1 MGKLSF
7 SDMLVRIAK
16 ILLAYYFVC
25 PMIFILLWGA
35 IFDFLLNMI
44 EYWDIVSMRQ
54 STRFFIE
61 MFMQI
66 PLAFVFAVLQSIRDG
81 YRDSFYGRY
90 SLKTY
95 SLIAFGS
102 AVVCFFADPIVK
114 AIKPK
119 FNVCPVGHIFLKLG
133 LPYTLCSA
141 IFFATLC
148 ALIILFYF
156 LGRRRALYE
165 NAEAVYKTEK
175 SVAEEEAKKK
185 AENSPYTVPSSS
197 QPVQRKTGT
206 WRDSVRMDE

>member
-114 AIKPK
+114 VIKPK
-119 FNVCPVGHIFLKLG
+119 FNVCPVGHVFLQLG

-148 ALIILFYF
+148 GLIILFYF
-156 LGRRRALYE
+156 IGRRRALYE
-165 NAEAVYKTEK
+165 NSEAILKTEQ
-175 SVAEEEAKKK
+175 SVAEEEKQKKLK
-185 AENSPYTVPSSS
+185 DLPYTP
-197 QPVQRKTGT
+197 QPEQRKTGT
-206 WRDSVRMDE
+206 WRDSVRNDE

>member
-16 ILLAYYFVC
+16 ILLAYYYVC
-25 PMIFILLWGA
+25 PMLFILLFGA
-35 IFDFLLNMI
+35 IFDFLLNVI
-44 EYWDIVSMRQ
+44 EYFDIVSMRE

-61 MFMQI
+61 MFLQI

-119 FNVCPVGHIFLKLG
+119 FNVCPVGHVFLKLG

-148 ALIILFYF
+148 GLIILFYF
-156 LGRRRALYE
+156 IGRRRALYE
-165 NAEAVYKTEK
+165 NAEAIYKIEK

-185 AENSPYTVPSSS
+185 VEKSPYTVPSSS

-206 WRDSVRMDE
+206 WRDSVRTDQ